1 MEQQLALK
9 APGGHSLSLQKQEI
23 YKFAMVIVKT
33 GIGARK
39 GMQSFPREGTQPSA
53 LETQRPWIGSY
64 LLTPSV
70 A

>member
-1 MEQQLALK
+1 MEQQLAPK
-9 APGGHSLSLQKQEI
+9 APGGSNLSLQKHEI

-39 GMQSFPREGTQPSA
+39 EMQLFPGKGTQPSA

>member
-1 MEQQLALK
+1 MEQQLAPK
-9 APGGHSLSLQKQEI
+9 TPRGHNLSLQKHEI
-23 YKFAMVIVKT
+23 DKFAMVIVKT
-33 GIGARK
+33 GIGARN
-39 GMQSFPREGTQPSA
+39 GMQSFPRKGT